1 MRHEFIEQRLQNV
14 RTFAEPML
22 DAHMILVSINAVFV
36 ESHAA
41 LPARVAQQCCEAIG
55 LAQKVK
61 TVFERV
67 SHAHAK
73 SEKESATLADTYSCS
88 GVVIAVGKEVR
99 TFRPGDMVACLG
111 SRETWYADL
120 ACLSEYDAVLLN
132 STEDY
137 KKQAVAG
144 YAVLA
149 LHAIQRAQLQVGYT
163 VCVIGFNAFG
173 YLIVQ
178 LAKLSGAQVIV
189 IDDKPEQLNRAR
201 ELGASY
207 VFHPQSEN
215 WQTEILCITQR
226 HGVDVTIV
234 VDSTIKGVS
243 PHNAITITRSH
254 GRIVLVGLHDIF
266 INHAILGR
274 KDIDFAVAA
283 PHDSCYHDEQLGHHQ
298 TQIPFAQWRQRAGLQ
313 QISRLISTGEI
324 DVQPLITR
332 QWEVTQKL
340 ACPVLNNDGD
350 LGMIILCKKTTENFS
365 TSHDEKISKRT
376 TRSKLSNITRFVP
389 AMRDSV
395 RVGIIGADLFVQDT
409 LLPALARLGD
419 VTVKAIADIEFARAE
434 RVSKLYGVAR
444 ACQLDTDILN
454 GDIVDAII
462 IAANTVYH
470 ADRVMHALES
480 NKAVFVQEPLAAN
493 FEQLTR
499 IKQTLDEHPHVP
511 LCVDYY
517 RSYSPFIKKI
527 KSVLKKRSTPL
538 MAHYRV
544 NAKNKKLCEKSS
556 GTGTGKIL
564 GDACHFIDL
573 FCYLTD
579 SQPVSVSVESIHT
592 VRDDVFPTDNF
603 SAQISFADGSVCSLL
618 YTTLGHEQ
626 YNTEQLEVFFDS
638 KTIVMHDFL
647 ILQGYGLP
655 AWFDESVSTPVLGRD
670 LLIADFFTGLR
681 ENPIRTP
688 MSRERIMMVNT
699 LTLTI
704 DKLACNGGG
713 EQKL

>member
-1 MRHEFIEQRLQNV
+1 MRHEFMEQRLQNM

-67 SHAHAK
+67 SHAYAK
-73 SEKESATLADTYSCS
+73 KQSAANTLSDIYSCS
-88 GVVIAVGKEVR
+88 GVVVAVGKEVR
-99 TFRPGDMVACLG
+99 TLRPGDMVACLG
-111 SRETWYADL
+111 SRETWYADI
-120 ACLSEYDAVLLN
+120 ACISEYEAVLLN
-132 STEDY
+132 GTEDH

-173 YLIVQ
+173 YLVVQ
-178 LAKLSGAQVIV
+178 LAKLSGALVIV
-189 IDDKPEQLNRAR
+189 VDDKLEQLDRAK
-201 ELGASY
+201 EFGASY
-207 VFHPQSEN
+207 VFHTSAEN
-215 WQTEILCITQR
+215 WPTELLCITQR

-234 VDSTIKGVS
+234 VDSTICHIS
-243 PHNAITITRSH
+243 PHHAITITRSH
-254 GRIVLVGLHDIF
+254 GRVVLVGLHDIF

-283 PHDSCYHDEQLGHHQ
+283 PHDSCYHDEQLGHYH
-298 TQIPFAQWRQRAGLQ
+298 TQIPFVQWRQRAGLQ
-313 QISRLISTGEI
+313 QISRLISAGEI
-324 DVQPLITR
+324 DVSPLILR
-332 QWEVTQKL
+332 QCEVSQKST
-340 ACPVLNNDGD
+340 CPVLNSEGD
-350 LGMIILCKKTTENFS
+350 LGMLILCKTISDSFTTGE
-365 TSHDEKISKRT
+365 EKPAQKN
-376 TRSKLSNITRFVP
+376 TRSKLNNLTRFLP

-395 RVGIIGADLFVQDT
+395 RVGIIGADSFVQDT
-409 LLPALARLGD
+409 LLPTLTRLGD
-419 VTVKAIADIEFARAE
+419 VTVKAIADIEFTRAE

-454 GDIVDAII
+454 GDLVDAII
-462 IAANTVYH
+462 IAANAAYH

-480 NKAVFVQEPLAAN
+480 NKAVFVQEPLVAN
-493 FEQLTR
+493 FEQLNI
-499 IKQTLDEHPHVP
+499 IKQLLEDHPHVP

-517 RSYSPFIKKI
+517 RSHAPFIKKI
-527 KSVLKKRSTPL
+527 KTVLKKRSTPL

-544 NAKNKKLCEKSS
+544 NATNKITCEKSS
-556 GTGTGKIL
+556 TSGMGKIL
-564 GDACHFIDL
+564 SDACHFIDL

-579 SQPVSVSVESIHT
+579 AQPVAVSVEPIHT

-626 YNTEQLEVFFDS
+626 YDKEQLEIFFDS
-638 KTIVMHDFL
+638 KTIFMQDFL
-647 ILQGYGLP
+647 LLQGHGLP
-655 AWFDESVSTPVLGRD
+655 AWFDESVSVPVSGRD
-670 LLIADFFTGLR
+670 ILIADFFAGLR
-681 ENPIRTP
+681 ENPVRTP
-688 MSRERIMMVNT
+688 MSRERIIMVNT

-704 DKLACNGGG
+704 DRLACSGGG
-713 EQKL
+713 EERL